1 MNKGLFEVYS
11 SVNSSVVKCLMRKEL
26 DKRITRIFTKFLP
39 NCSTVWWPYLLL
51 TSYYSVPLGVS
62 QFIEVQEMQNF
73 LLLDS
78 QALLHDLSSR

>member
-1 MNKGLFEVYS
+1 MNEGLFEVYS
-11 SVNSSVVKCLMRKEL
+11 SVNNSVVKCLIRKEL
-26 DKRITRIFTKFLP
+26 DKRKSPEFLP

-62 QFIEVQEMQNF
+62 QFIEVQEMQSF